1 MSIYQRMTEVF
12 HQAGLPGFL
21 NYWRKSSEYPEIP
34 SQFCV
39 YTVTQ
44 EGAALAADDCELIHE
59 TQVTLDMYGR
69 SDLSAAHGRLKE
81 VLMQNGFDLLG
92 QSDAADVY
100 SGEWR
105 YHKRMKLTRFEE
117 V

>member
-1 MSIYQRMTEVF
+1 MSIYQRMTEI
-12 HQAGLPGFL
+12 AMAAEIPIFL

-34 SQFCV
+34 NQFCV

-44 EGAALAADDCELIHE
+44 EVSALAADDCELIHE
-59 TQVTLDMYGR
+59 TQITLDMYGK
-69 SDLSAAHGRLKE
+69 SDLSAAHERLKE
-81 VLMQNGFDLLG
+81 ALTQDGFDLLG

-105 YHKRMKLTRFEE
+105 YHKRLKLTKYEE